1 MSTMEILLMCLAL
14 TAAFWVVVQAIKAVK
29 VRKANEE
36 AELLLRQYLRDL
48 KRKHPTWSDRM
59 LRKHAIRE
67 FRTLYNQKIASQK

>member
-1 MSTMEILLMCLAL
+1 MGMIEILVMSLAL
-14 TAAFWVVVQAIKAVK
+14 TAAFWVVVQAVK
-29 VRKANEE
+29 TARVRKANEE

-67 FRTLYNQKIASQK
+67 FRHVYNQKLAAQK